1 MKYICYL
8 GGGNSPFKPKTMDK
22 YKQNLNVIG
31 DKVYSYNTHVATI
44 NGTQLIQLGWW
55 SVTTQKHINYVAQE
69 LNLTLIKNNST
80 FDENLEKYR
89 DFI

>member
-1 MKYICYL
+1 
-8 GGGNSPFKPKTMDK
+8 MDK
-22 YKQNLNVIG
+22 YKQNLRLDGN
-31 DKVYSYNTHVATI
+31 KVYSYNTHVATI

-80 FDENLEKYR
+80 FDKNLEKYR